1 MNKIIIFDL
10 DGTLA
15 LIDERRKI
23 STKKNKKIDWDVFF
37 NPKNIQLDKPNFP
50 VIETL
55 NSLKEKGFKI
65 FILSGRLD
73 TTKEATLNWLNNNA
87 VKFDKLQ
94 MRENTPQSKYISDVE
109 LKQNW
114 LSEIGKENVL
124 CVFDDRNKLVD
135 MWRKN
140 GLVCFQVADGDF

>member
-1 MNKIIIFDL
+1 
-10 DGTLA
+10 
-15 LIDERRKI
+15 
-23 STKKNKKIDWDVFF
+23 
-37 NPKNIQLDKPNFP
+37 
-50 VIETL
+50 
-55 NSLKEKGFKI
+55 
-65 FILSGRLD
+65 
-73 TTKEATLNWLNNNA
+73 
-87 VKFDKLQ
+87 